1 MNFSRLVQTCRRSG
15 ISSFQERTLLF
26 IAILAAFH
34 AVSCAG
40 ASVATQAPQVN
51 PQSKIVLVPNTV
63 DFSNVVLGQK
73 NSQTIKLSNTDSNA
87 VQIKNILI
95 VGAGFT
101 IAGLKFPFSID
112 PGNSRTFNVEFAPT
126 SAGPVKGTLTIESN
140 LPDLVTLTVKG
151 TGAKALPKLQT
162 SPASIDFGSLI
173 VKGTAK
179 QTVVISNP
187 GNANITVSKVVL
199 SGTAF
204 ALSQHPSKFELRPLQ
219 ETSLVVTFHPQI
231 KGSAK
236 GSLQIFG
243 NDLSAPLTV
252 SLAGIGSDT
261 SPTPSPSGHTVTL
274 TWNASP
280 GNIKGYHV
288 YRGEISGG
296 PYTRLTA
303 TPVASLDYSD
313 SRVASGRGYFYVV
326 TAVNHNGQ
334 ESGYSQEISITIPNP

>member
-1 MNFSRLVQTCRRSG
+1 MNFSRLVQACRCSG
-15 ISSFQERTLLF
+15 ISSFRERALLF
-26 IAILAAFH
+26 IAILAALH

-40 ASVATQAPQVN
+40 VSVATQAPQAN
-51 PQSKIVLVPNTV
+51 PQSKIVLIPNTV

-73 NSQTIKLSNTDSNA
+73 NSQTVKLSNTDSNP

-95 VGAGFT
+95 AGAGFT
-101 IAGLKFPFSID
+101 IAGLNFPFSVD

-126 SAGPVKGTLTIESN
+126 SAGPVKGILTIESN
-140 LPDLVTLTVKG
+140 LPDALTFTVKG
-151 TGAKALPKLQT
+151 TGAKALLKLQT

-173 VKGTAK
+173 VKGNAK
-179 QTVVISNP
+179 QTLVISNP

-204 ALSQHPSKFELRPLQ
+204 ALSQHPSQFELRPLQ
-219 ETSLVVTFHPQI
+219 ETSLVVTFHPQT

-236 GSLQIFG
+236 GSLQIFS

-252 SLAGIGSDT
+252 SLAGIGSDS
-261 SPTPSPSGHTVTL
+261 SPTPSGHTVTL
-274 TWNASP
+274 TWNATP

-313 SRVASGRGYFYVV
+313 SSVASGRVYFYVV
-326 TAVNHNGQ
+326 TSVDPGGH
-334 ESGYSQEISITIPNP
+334 ESGYSQEISVTIPNP